1 MVLPIFAETQSHT
14 MLSSIAVFCGSST
27 GTDPD
32 FAQHTQSLGKLM
44 AQHEIEIV
52 YGAGNVGLMGVLADA
67 ALAENGKVVGVIP
80 HFLKEWE
87 VCHTGLTELIVV
99 DTMHQRK
106 AIMAERAEGFLILPG
121 GFGTL
126 DEFFEILTWRQL
138 HLHDKPIGI
147 LNWKGYYDHLL
158 AHTAKMMEEGY
169 LRKEN
174 MDLFVVDSSAENL
187 LEQMKLN
194 RPEIKKKWL

>member
-1 MVLPIFAETQSHT
+1 

-27 GTDPD
+27 GTDPAFKQLTQD
-32 FAQHTQSLGKLM
+32 LGRFLAQNQ
-44 AQHEIEIV
+44 IEIV

-67 ALAENGKVVGVIP
+67 ALAENGQVVGVIP

-106 AIMAERAEGFLILPG
+106 AIMAERADGFLVLPG

-158 AHTAKMMEEGY
+158 AHANKMMAEGY

-174 MDLFVVDSSAENL
+174 MDLFVVEATAEDL
-187 LEQMKLN
+187 LKQLKNN
-194 RPEIKKKWL
+194 RPDLKKKWL